1 MQPAAP
7 NRRNNVRLV
16 SAWATVVLAL
26 GVAVITTLAGL
37 TGAYLQRL
45 TAKDQLVHEETEP
58 WRKVLVE
65 TTGAYIDAWHEFRSF
80 LRSRS
85 IESDEALPFDAK
97 AKEQIEPLGTKCA
110 QTIDKVM
117 LAFGKT
123 TECGKAAAQLD
134 EEIWDLKQVVLKTPT
149 GWDATTKCKIAGL
162 LNAVN
167 DAHKEFVEKAHIACQ
182 PIRWQEPT
190 GETTTKTPAR
200 GGIELG
206 SSVRASAARL
216 CLCLCQATF
225 FENAA
230 GTPAL

>member
-1 MQPAAP
+1 
-7 NRRNNVRLV
+7 V
-16 SAWATVVLAL
+16 STWATVVLAL
-26 GVAVITTLAGL
+26 GVAAITAVAGL

-65 TTGAYIDAWHEFRSF
+65 TTGAYIDAWHKFRSF
-80 LRSRS
+80 LRARS
-85 IESDEALPFDAK
+85 IESDEALPFDAR
-97 AKEQIEPLGTKCA
+97 AKEQIDPLGTKCA

-134 EEIWDLKQVVLKTPT
+134 EEIWNLKQVVLKTPT
-149 GWDATTKCKIAGL
+149 GWDATTKREIAVL
-162 LNAVN
+162 LNGVN

-182 PIRWQEPT
+182 PTRWQEPK
-190 GETTTKTPAR
+190 GETTAKTPAS

-206 SSVRASAARL
+206 RSGWGVGGSPLPLPGDV
-216 CLCLCQATF
+216 
-225 FENAA
+225 
-230 GTPAL
+230 P